1 MTTKLHYVHDPL
13 CGWCY
18 AAAPL
23 VAAAQQFMTVV
34 PHGGGMLSGPNR
46 RKIAAGWREHVMP
59 HDQRIAKLSG
69 QPFGE
74 AYFEKL
80 LRDEDAMLDSDPPIA
95 AIMVADRMAGSG
107 LEMLS
112 RVQTAH
118 YVHGRRISERSTLVD
133 IAKSLGLD
141 EQVFGKLLDQTLI
154 DGLQSHL
161 AEAHRL
167 LTIVGRRGYPT
178 FILERDGDLQQ
189 VDSASYLG
197 KSEPWVEHLRGLVS
211 A

>member
-1 MTTKLHYVHDPL
+1 
-13 CGWCY
+13 
-18 AAAPL
+18 
-23 VAAAQQFMTVV
+23 
-34 PHGGGMLSGPNR
+34 
-46 RKIAAGWREHVMP
+46 MP

-161 AEAHRL
+161 AEALRL

-197 KSEPWVEHLRGLVS
+197 KSEQWVEHLRGLVS